1 MSLVTDR
8 MQSALVSL
16 REIDRQ
22 MKKTISQV
30 KFGSEVDVRQ
40 VQRQAEERRQAVQQ
54 AEREARQNL
63 MPGNVDIRA

>member
-22 MKKTISQV
+22 MKKTISEV
-30 KFGSEVDVRQ
+30 TVGSGVDVRQ
-40 VQRQAEERRQAVQQ
+40 IQMQAEQRRQAVQE
-54 AEREARQNL
+54 AEREARKNL
-63 MPGNVDIRA
+63 MPGNVDLRA

>member
-8 MQSALVSL
+8 MHSALVSL

-22 MKKTISQV
+22 VKKTMSQV
-30 KFGSEVDVRQ
+30 TVGSEVDVRQ
-40 VQRQAEERRQAVQQ
+40 IQMQAEQRRQAVQE
-54 AEREARQNL
+54 AEREARKSL